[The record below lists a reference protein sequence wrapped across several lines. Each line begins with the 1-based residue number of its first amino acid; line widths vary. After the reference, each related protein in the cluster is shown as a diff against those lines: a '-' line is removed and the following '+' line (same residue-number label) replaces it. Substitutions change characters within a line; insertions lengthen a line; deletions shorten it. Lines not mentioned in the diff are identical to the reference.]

1 MRTRGATKI
10 ITAISLIAYV
20 WVGLG
25 VGAQYVYCVGSDGHS
40 GIERAHGI
48 AHGATPTGA
57 ASLIAPESCT
67 DIPLLLEASKEQN
80 QLSTVSAPVQTIVSR
95 TLPRTQL
102 ESPRTAPSFDS
113 DLSRERLASIRSTVL
128 RI

>member
-1 MRTRGATKI
+1 MKTRRATKI
-10 ITAISLIAYV
+10 ATALSLIAYL
-20 WVGLG
+20 WVGFG

-48 AHGATPTGA
+48 THGATSTGA

-67 DIPLLLEASKEQN
+67 DIPLLLKASKEQSR
-80 QLSTVSAPVQTIVSR
+80 LSTVSSSPQTIVSR
-95 TLPRTQL
+95 ILPRTRSG
-102 ESPRTAPSFDS
+102 SPHAAPIFDS
-113 DLSRERLASIRSTVL
+113 DLNRERLASIRSIVL

>member
-1 MRTRGATKI
+1 MKTRRATKI
-10 ITAISLIAYV
+10 ATALSLIAYL

-40 GIERAHGI
+40 GIERAHDI
-48 AHGATPTGA
+48 THGAASTGA

-67 DIPLLLEASKEQN
+67 DIPLLLKASKEQSRLN
-80 QLSTVSAPVQTIVSR
+80 TVSSPPQTIVSR
-95 TLPRTQL
+95 ILPRTQL
-102 ESPRTAPSFDS
+102 ESPHAAPIFDS